1 MKSKIVLWGNDA
13 QDEKILIAIALRAEE
28 NKIDIWTFPES
39 VATEDFYQQMM
50 KEWRDGAGLEFPEP
64 HTHLER
70 ELSVTESLLP
80 DDIKVERTDVVQRAQ
95 TEWHFIVLSSKLHQ
109 AYASELEELKEK
121 VEKLEEFDSAMW
133 GSLKEFWGK
142 LQEQVR
148 ERNLFRDHADK
159 LRNHTNALF
168 SKMKELRSKMDS
180 EFEQVS
186 KEAHDKFLAAIEDIE
201 KKMSEGSRLRG
212 LFEDLKKLQN
222 DFRDTKFTREHRSQ
236 VWDKLNN
243 AFKEVKQKRFGNRSD
258 DGSSQHQRL
267 QRRYDGLIS
276 AIKKMESSIH
286 RDRKDLE
293 YQQHKIDTTHGQLEA
308 QIRQAKIV
316 MIEER
321 VRSKE
326 EKLTEMQATRVTL
339 EGRLKQMEQREAR
352 QAAKDAARQ
361 KIAVE
366 MKAAAE
372 ARKADAE
379 KLDKAAEEITEGKK
393 STSDD
398 SVIEAVSAT
407 LGESLEDVVDTVKAV
422 ASVISGKI
430 EDAIV
435 DLKNDIMEPE
445 TTNPAAEEEASNA
458 KPAEPAEPTE
468 RAETPKNAGEPAVA
482 DRKEET
488 VDTDNEAENKVEE
501 N

>member
-28 NKIDIWTFPES
+28 NKVDIWTFPES

-50 KEWRDGAGLEFPEP
+50 KEWRDGAGLELPEP

-80 DDIKVERTDVVQRAQ
+80 DDIKVERTDSVQRAQ
-95 TEWHFIVLSSKLHQ
+95 TEWHFIVLSSKLHH
-109 AYASELEELKEK
+109 AYAAELEELKEK
-121 VEKLEEFDSAMW
+121 VEKLEDFDQAMW
-133 GSLKEFWGK
+133 GTLKEFWGK

-168 SKMKELRSKMDS
+168 SKMKELRSKMDG

-186 KEAHDKFLAAIEDIE
+186 QEAHDKFMAAIEEIE

-212 LFEDLKKLQN
+212 LFEDLKNLQS
-222 DFRDTKFTREHRSQ
+222 DFRSTKFTREHRSK
-236 VWDKLNN
+236 VWDKLNA
-243 AFKEVKQKRFGNRSD
+243 AFKKVKQKRFGNRSD

-267 QRRYDGLIS
+267 QRRFDGLLS
-276 AIKKMESSIH
+276 AIGKMESSIW

-293 YQQHKIDTTHGQLEA
+293 FQHHKIDTTHGQLEA

-326 EKLTEMQATRVTL
+326 EKLAEMKGTQVTL
-339 EGRLKQMEQREAR
+339 EARLKQMDQREAR
-352 QAAKDAARQ
+352 QAAKNAARQ
-361 KIAVE
+361 KIAGE

-372 ARKADAE
+372 ARKASAD
-379 KLDKAAEEITEGKK
+379 KLDKAAKEIAGGKK
-393 STSDD
+393 DASGD
-398 SVIEAVSAT
+398 SVIDAVSAT

-430 EDAIV
+430 EDAIE
-435 DLKNDIMEPE
+435 DLKDDLAEPE
-445 TTNPAAEEEASNA
+445 AAKPAAGEDAPA
-458 KPAEPAEPTE
+458 AEPAET
-468 RAETPKNAGEPAVA
+468 AETPENAGEPAEDVLVG
-482 DRKEET
+482 ET
-488 VDTDNEAENKVEE
+488 VDAENAAESKEE
-501 N
+501 EK